1 MPRDIDPTF
10 KQEKAKQENRPIFL
24 YIIEDYDGSNDL
36 YLVGYDEDVVYDSA
50 TYSRFPIT
58 HEFIGENNQGQ
69 IDQVKVR
76 LANVSRL
83 IQLYLEQYDF
93 RGKKVIIRTVWVNQL
108 ADPDAHIDDIFYIDN
123 YTADQTNVEF
133 SLTGKFDVLGMDL
146 PARRYA
152 RNYCSWKFKSSECG
166 YTGAET
172 ECGKTQQRCK
182 QLNNYQRFGAFP
194 SVPTRRIYIM

>member
-10 KQEKAKQENRPIFL
+10 KQEKAKQENRPIYL
-24 YIIEDYDGSNDL
+24 YIIENYDGSNDL
-36 YLVGYDEDVVYDSA
+36 YLASYDEDVVYDSV
-50 TYSRFPIT
+50 TYIRFPIM
-58 HEFIGENNQGQ
+58 HEFTGENNQGR

-93 RGKKVIIRTVWVNQL
+93 RGKKVIIRTVWANQL

-133 SLTGKFDVLGMDL
+133 TLTGKFDVLGMDL

-166 YTGAET
+166 YVGAET
-172 ECGKTQQRCK
+172 ECNKTQQRCK

>member
-1 MPRDIDPTF
+1 MPREIDATF
-10 KQEKAKQENRPIFL
+10 KQEKAKQENRPVFL

-36 YLVGYDEDVVYDSA
+36 YLAGYDEDVVYNA
-50 TYSRFPIT
+50 VTYTRFPIT

-93 RGKKVIIRTVWVNQL
+93 RGKKVVIRTVWADQL
-108 ADPDAHIDDIFYIDN
+108 SDPDAYIDDIFYVDN
-123 YTADQTNVEF
+123 YTADQNNVEF
-133 SLTGKFDVLGMDL
+133 TLTSKFDVLGVDL

-152 RNYCSWKFKSSECG
+152 RNYCGWKFKSNECG
-166 YTGAET
+166 YAGAET
-172 ECGKTQQRCK
+172 SCDKTQARCK

>member
-1 MPRDIDPTF
+1 MPREIDATF
-10 KQEKAKQENRPIFL
+10 KQEKAKQENRPVFL

-36 YLVGYDEDVVYDSA
+36 YLAGYDEDVVYNA
-50 TYSRFPIT
+50 VTYIRFPIT

-93 RGKKVIIRTVWVNQL
+93 RGKKVVIRMVWADQL
-108 ADPDAHIDDIFYIDN
+108 SDPDAYIDDIFYIDN
-123 YTADQTNVEF
+123 YTADQNNVEF
-133 SLTGKFDVLGMDL
+133 TLTSKFDVLGVDL

-152 RNYCSWKFKSSECG
+152 RNYCGWKFKSNECG
-166 YTGAET
+166 YAGAET
-172 ECGKTQQRCK
+172 SCDKTQARCK

>member
-1 MPRDIDPTF
+1 MPRDIDTTF
-10 KQEKAKQENRPIFL
+10 KQEKAKQENSPVFL

-36 YLVGYDEDVVYDSA
+36 YLAGYDEDIVYNGI
-50 TYSRFPIT
+50 TYTRFPIT
-58 HEFIGENNQGQ
+58 HEFTGENNQGQ

-93 RGKKVIIRTVWVNQL
+93 RGRKVIIRTVWADQL
-108 ADPDAHIDDIFYIDN
+108 ADPDAYIDDIFYVDN
-123 YTADQTNVEF
+123 YTADQNNVEF
-133 SLTGKFDVLGMDL
+133 TLTSKFDVLGVDL

-152 RNYCSWKFKSSECG
+152 RNYCSWKFKSAECG
-166 YTGAET
+166 YMGAELT
-172 ECGKTQQRCK
+172 CDKTQQRCK